1 MRVQSTVTRSPG
13 GPVRTVRVMTLTA
26 KLLHQHSC
34 GKIKRHTRSDCDWTG
49 KQQWVKAVEVPV
61 HPAAVCNWAAES
73 HHATAGRSR
82 RSVPQLLLPNRER
95 SRGSGPG
102 CTARSFIKSLTHPP
116 CCAARYKQ
124 SDTSV
129 TRTRTRTREA
139 TRKSQFDFWVE
150 FLFVGVLDQ
159 DNHPS
164 NQQVGVLSRT
174 TLCSAYFSTGCSV
187 WFGSVLFGT
196 TTQITQLFIS
206 LRRF

>member
-13 GPVRTVRVMTLTA
+13 GPVRIVRVMTLTA

-187 WFGSVLFGT
+187 RFGSVLFGT